1 MQIRPVTAQFFHA
14 DGGVSRETDG
24 ETNKQA

>member
-1 MQIRPVTAQFFHA
+1 MKIRLVRAQFFNA
-14 DGGVSRETDG
+14 DRGVNRETDG